1 VASATNRLTL
11 IAAIVPADAVT
22 THTLFCLKTP
32 LGLDAQHVLCALLN
46 SFVANYLIRFR
57 VNTHVTASLMS
68 RLRVPLVDRD
78 IHEYRRLSTLART
91 LMHSPMLAEQQPEYA
106 ELQGLIGRLYGLSEP
121 DFIHILSTFPLIPP
135 DVKATSL
142 VQFNN
147 FHSIT

>member
-1 VASATNRLTL
+1 
-11 IAAIVPADAVT
+11 
-22 THTLFCLKTP
+22 
-32 LGLDAQHVLCALLN
+32 
-46 SFVANYLIRFR
+46 
-57 VNTHVTASLMS
+57 
-68 RLRVPLVDRD
+68 VPLVDRD